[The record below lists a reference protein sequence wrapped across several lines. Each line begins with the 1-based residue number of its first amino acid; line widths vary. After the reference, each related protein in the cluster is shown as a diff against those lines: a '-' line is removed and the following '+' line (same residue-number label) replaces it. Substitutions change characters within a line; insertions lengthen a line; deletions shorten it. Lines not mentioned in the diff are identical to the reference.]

1 MRTDIVEDLLIL
13 VVFVESVASLV
24 CTYDLVLLALS
35 GAHRER
41 LASHLVAF
49 LIVAAA
55 LLLTT
60 GIADYRHRLSHVK
73 GRQGSR

>member
-1 MRTDIVEDLLIL
+1 MRADIVDDLLFL
-13 VVFVESVASLV
+13 VVFVECVASLV
-24 CTYDLVLLALS
+24 CTYDLVLLSLS

-55 LLLTT
+55 LLLTA
-60 GIADYRHRLSHVK
+60 GIADYRQRLRRVK
-73 GRQGSR
+73 GRQSSR

>member
-1 MRTDIVEDLLIL
+1 MRTDVVEDLLFL
-13 VVFVESVASLV
+13 LVFVESVASLV

-35 GAHRER
+35 GAYRER

-55 LLLTT
+55 LLLTAA
-60 GIADYRHRLSHVK
+60 IADYRQRLTRVK

>member
-1 MRTDIVEDLLIL
+1 MRADTVDDLLLL
-13 VVFVESVASLV
+13 VVFVECVASLI
-24 CTYDLVLLALS
+24 CTYDLILLSLS

-55 LLLTT
+55 LLLTS
-60 GIADYRHRLSHVK
+60 GIAEYRQRLTRVK